1 MFLAQ
6 CPQLKTLRIHAEL
19 SESNAAVLQKDREK
33 QVREIENADYLKTHK
48 DYSESI
54 DALEKAI
61 NVLKKQAADVPQE
74 LVQLKTAEFIPESAR
89 RVISAFLAQGDELG
103 QEPE

>member
-1 MFLAQ
+1 M
-6 CPQLKTLRIHAEL
+6 
-19 SESNAAVLQKDREK
+19 RE
-33 QVREIENADYLKTHK
+33 VENADYLKTHK

-89 RVISAFLAQGDELG
+89 RVISAFVAQGDELG